1 MRLATVETQ
10 GIDNKTGGVTPE
22 ELAENIDQVMDMK
35 DATLMLIDMF
45 ND

>member
-10 GIDNKTGGVTPE
+10 GIDNKTGGVAPE
-22 ELAENIDQVMDMK
+22 EIAERIDEVMDMN
-35 DATLMLIDMF
+35 DATLMLIEMF